1 MKNFVELAKREEG
14 GYKGSTF
21 HRVVKGFVV
30 QGGDTTKGDGTG
42 GMSIYGPEFED
53 ENFVI
58 PHFVGC
64 VSMANRGPN
73 TNSSQVR
80 KMERILIRCE

>member
-1 MKNFVELAKREEG
+1 
-14 GYKGSTF
+14 
-21 HRVVKGFVV
+21 
-30 QGGDTTKGDGTG
+30 
-42 GMSIYGPEFED
+42 MSIYGPEFED